1 MRRRIGQPAGAESMM
16 DTVETAASHA
26 QPTSTDRLED

>member
-1 MRRRIGQPAGAESMM
+1 MM
-16 DTVETAASHA
+16 DTVEAAASHA